1 MSSRLRSLLSRI
13 QPAGVILFAR
23 NIVSAQQT
31 FRLLKDCQSCVS
43 TPLFTCVDMEGG
55 TVDRFRNVIGAS
67 PSATDVFATGD
78 RKLFRKHGAIIGKA
92 CRTLGFNTDL
102 APVVDLALDNSCK
115 VLGSRVVSSDPK
127 QSALYAREFLSGLG
141 TGWRSGSAQT
151 FSWSRRSRS
160 GHTQG
165 TSQCGEN
172 LEATVAER
180 SCSLSNLTPRGT
192 DGADQSCCV
201 SRRDSRTNTGF
212 AIEEVDHRHSAKENS
227 VSWPGDL

>member
-1 MSSRLRSLLSRI
+1 MPKPQSESNLPIGQLLIVGFDGTEMSSRLRSLLSRI

-141 TGWRSGSAQT
+141 AELAFWERSNIFLVSAQPIWT
-151 FSWSRRSRS
+151 
-160 GHTQG
+160 HTRNFPVWRKLGSNCGG
-165 TSQCGEN
+165 TI
-172 LEATVAER
+172 L
-180 SCSLSNLTPRGT
+180 LL
-192 DGADQSCCV
+192 
-201 SRRDSRTNTGF
+201 
-212 AIEEVDHRHSAKENS
+212 IEPYAARHR
-227 VSWPGDL
+227 WC